1 MNVLYVI
8 LSSMKRLFNFDT
20 AAILYEEK
28 DALSKVSLSSGKA
41 VASPTMAAL
50 AVENTVWIRPSLV
63 GA

>member
-1 MNVLYVI
+1 
-8 LSSMKRLFNFDT
+8 MKRLFNFDT

>member
-1 MNVLYVI
+1 
-8 LSSMKRLFNFDT
+8 MKRLFNFDT

-41 VASPTMAAL
+41 VASSTMAAL